1 MKLFKKKIIYRK
13 VNNKDLSKVINF
25 LKRHFKKKI
34 SKVFYKQRYF
44 NNYSQSYICLCD
56 DKIVGH
62 VGFVRYLLNKN
73 ILNKKYIFSRHSSL
87 IHPNFRKFG
96 IFKKLCLYSIRK
108 IKSNSN
114 NVGFIIWPNN
124 NNFLRFK
131 NISKINFH
139 NNYLLELGRNKS
151 FIKSS
156 TKFKI
161 NHLKIILKLKSQG
174 IFEKNENY
182 LKWKYFFKQDNSKY
196 FINFFENNDKIK
208 SISIYDFNQ
217 KKQLRVLDFF
227 GPKKSYIDH
236 INDLLHYNKY
246 VIFFD
251 YLYSRKNFTMKK
263 KYQTIAYF
271 FSKRVKKIFSKKKNL
286 LTLGDTDTFINYEK
300 IK

>member
-13 VNNKDLSKVINF
+13 VNNKDLPKVINF
-25 LKRHFKKKI
+25 LKKYFKKKI
-34 SKVFYKQRYF
+34 SKTFYKQRYF
-44 NNYSQSYICLCD
+44 KNYSQSYICLCD
-56 DKIVGH
+56 DKIIGH
-62 VGFVRYLLNKN
+62 VGFVRYMINKN

-96 IFKKLCLYSIRK
+96 IFKKLCLYSIGK

-114 NVGFIIWPNN
+114 NVGFIIWPND

-131 NISKINFH
+131 NISKINYK
-139 NNYLLELGRNKS
+139 NNHLLQLIRNKS
-151 FIKSS
+151 FKKSS
-156 TKFKI
+156 KKFEI
-161 NHLKIILKLKSQG
+161 NHIKIVMRYKNQG
-174 IFEKNENY
+174 VFEKNENY
-182 LKWKYFFKQDNSKY
+182 LKWKYFLKQDNSKY
-196 FINFFENNDKIK
+196 FINFFKSNNKLE

-227 GPKKSYIDH
+227 GQKKHYINH
-236 INDLLHYNKY
+236 INDLLQYNRY
-246 VIFFD
+246 IIFFHN
-251 YLYSRKNFTMKK
+251 LYSSKNCTMKK

-271 FSKRVKKIFSKKKNL
+271 FSKKVKKIFLKKKNL